1 LLIGLLVVL
10 SWQCVDP
17 PAEPVMPTWDV
28 DFSLPLANRIYTL
41 EEIIEKNPN
50 VFYPDESGTIV
61 YSFSDTVQNEPLGE
75 RIRLK
80 PGPTDFSFEV
90 GLFSLE
96 TDDVRS
102 TVPMSSHLPYP
113 GGYTGTS
120 TGVDPVQIG
129 GALPAIDEIEYM
141 VFESGTVV
149 LELVNNSGVPVR
161 FPDGFHLHN
170 VDDGVTV
177 GRFTYPGIIQPN
189 ESIVST
195 LTLENTRVYQ
205 SLTYA
210 FVFSSP
216 PEDEVTIPPDP
227 ALDLTLR
234 FEELEVIEASARIPG
249 QIFPGSFD
257 GSFIIDDSTFIRHA
271 SFEQGGLELRVV
283 NDIDV
288 DIPVTLTL
296 NEFFRVSNPSQQ
308 FRYTTHLSRQS
319 DQSVYI
325 DLREWI
331 IDTGTSE
338 ATNTFSY
345 NLTLGEIAETDDYR
359 TVRASDVVGGKIR
372 PLEPPH
378 QELVVDR
385 MEGRMAPTPFDVS
398 ELIELDLGE
407 VPDFLEG
414 DFTYGNVKLE
424 LGLLLNGGFDVDID
438 VHLVGI
444 NRYGKQDSLE
454 IPTDRQRLSAGA
466 WNTIVFDSENSRINE
481 FMRSFAPNFPEEFL
495 VVGTAVVNPDFA
507 DGFVDQ
513 RDYFNTSVDLTIPFN
528 FGIRDGIVRDT
539 LAIEDGDDDID
550 REVFDYFNYGTMYFE
565 SVNAIPLGMELR
577 LCLLDERGA
586 VLREFPLEHHPAIGI
601 LAAPVDESGLVS
613 LPADRDIRFLELT
626 SEDIVLIRQA
636 DQTEL
641 ILHINT
647 TDGSEKVI
655 FSVDNYLHLKI
666 FATFNVHADFN

>member
-1 LLIGLLVVL
+1 
-10 SWQCVDP
+10 
-17 PAEPVMPTWDV
+17 MPTWDV

-41 EEIIEKNPN
+41 EEIVEKNPD
-50 VFYPDESGTIV
+50 VLYPDETGAII
-61 YSFSDTVQNEPLGE
+61 YSFSDTVRNEPLGD
-75 RIRLK
+75 RIRLE
-80 PGPTDFSFEV
+80 PVSTDFSFAV

-96 TDDVRS
+96 TEDVRF

-113 GGYTGTS
+113 GGYSGTS
-120 TGVDPVQIG
+120 TGVDPLQVG
-129 GALPAIDEIEYM
+129 GALPPIDEIEYM
-141 VFESGTVV
+141 VFESGTVA

-170 VDDGVTV
+170 ADDGMTV
-177 GRFTYPGIIQPN
+177 GVFTYPDIIQPN

-195 LTLENTRVYQ
+195 LTLEDTRVYQ
-205 SLTYA
+205 SLTYT
-210 FVFSSP
+210 FGFSSP
-216 PEDEVTIPPDP
+216 PEDEITIPPNP
-227 ALDLTLR
+227 ALELTLR
-234 FEELEVIEASARIPG
+234 FEDLEVIEASARIPG
-249 QIFPGSFD
+249 QTFPGSFT

-283 NDIDV
+283 NEIDV

-308 FRYTTHLSRQS
+308 FRFTTHLSRQS
-319 DQSVYI
+319 HQSFSI
-325 DLREWI
+325 DLREWM
-331 IDTGTSE
+331 IDTGTAE

-345 NLTLGEIAETDDYR
+345 SLTLGEIGETGDYR
-359 TVRASDVVGGKIR
+359 TVHASDAVGGEIR
-372 PLEPPH
+372 SLEPPQH
-378 QELVVDR
+378 ELVVER
-385 MEGRMAPTPFDVS
+385 MEGRIVPTSFEVS

-414 DFTYGNVKLE
+414 DFTYGNVQLE
-424 LGLLLNGGFDVDID
+424 LGLLLNGGFDVDVD
-438 VHLVGI
+438 VHLVGL
-444 NRYGKQDSLE
+444 NRYGMQDSLE
-454 IPTDRQRLSAGA
+454 IPIDRRRLSAGA

-481 FMRSFAPNFPEEFL
+481 FMSSFAPNFPEEFL
-495 VVGTAVVNPDFA
+495 IVGSAVVNPDFA

-513 RDYFNTSVDLTIPFN
+513 RDYFNTSVHLNVPFH

-539 LAIEDGDDDID
+539 LAIGEGGDDID
-550 REVFDYFNYGTMYFE
+550 REVFDYVNYGKMYFE

-586 VLREFPLEHHPAIGI
+586 VLREFPLEHHPAIAI
-601 LAAPVDESGLVS
+601 LAAPVDESGLAS

-626 SEDIVLIRQA
+626 SEDIALIRQA

-647 TDGSEKVI
+647 TDGTEKVV

-666 FATFNVHADFN
+666 FATFNVRADFN